1 MCSTG
6 ICTAPASSTAWTAR
20 SCRVAGRAC
29 LVLAGNDEAHPLAI
43 SEEVAKLLPD
53 AELIREWKEG
63 AALVSATARM
73 KQFLSA
79 HTPVRA

>member
-1 MCSTG
+1 VS
-6 ICTAPASSTAWTAR
+6 
-20 SCRVAGRAC
+20 SCRTPC
-29 LVLAGNDEAHPLAI
+29 LVLAGNDEAHPFPI
-43 SEEVAKLLPD
+43 SEEVAKLLPN
-53 AELIREWKEG
+53 AEFIREWKEG